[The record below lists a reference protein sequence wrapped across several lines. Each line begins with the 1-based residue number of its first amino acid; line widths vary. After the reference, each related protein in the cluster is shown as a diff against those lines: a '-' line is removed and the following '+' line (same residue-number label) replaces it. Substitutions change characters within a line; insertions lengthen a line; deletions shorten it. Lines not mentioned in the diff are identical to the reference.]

1 MFIVTEYHSTHNTT
15 KKSPQT
21 ALRHPNAIGSVIE
34 CRFMMYDILRK
45 VFVVAMQTDDLG
57 TIIALAQRNDP
68 GAYEHLYGRF
78 VDQLYR
84 YLYVRCNDP
93 EVAEEVLGELWLRV
107 VQHLPHFRIP
117 AQGADQA
124 FASWLYRIA
133 RNLSVD
139 AQRYKRKYIYGIPEM
154 IESPEPR
161 VEDRI
166 VAEDERQSLDRA
178 LTALTVEQ
186 REVILLRFHDE
197 RTISEV
203 AALTGRTETAI
214 KGLQHR
220 AVGALARAMGVRGQ
234 KVTDANPI

>member
-1 MFIVTEYHSTHNTT
+1 MVHDVLH
-15 KKSPQT
+15 
-21 ALRHPNAIGSVIE
+21 
-34 CRFMMYDILRK
+34 K
-45 VFVVAMQTDDLG
+45 VYVVATQTDELG
-57 TIIALAQRNDP
+57 TLIALAQRNDQ
-68 GAYEHLYGRF
+68 GAYEQLYSRF

-84 YLYVRCNDP
+84 YLYVRCNDAGL
-93 EVAEEVLGELWLRV
+93 AEEVLGELWLRV

-117 AQGADQA
+117 AKGADQA
-124 FASWLYRIA
+124 FVSWLYRIA

-139 AQRYKRKYIYGIPEM
+139 ALRYKRKYVYGIPEL

-161 VEDRI
+161 AEDRM
-166 VAEDERQSLDRA
+166 VAEDERQSLDKA

-186 REVILLRFHDE
+186 REVILLRFHDD

-234 KVTDANPI
+234 KVTDANTI

>member
-1 MFIVTEYHSTHNTT
+1 M
-15 KKSPQT
+15 K
-21 ALRHPNAIGSVIE
+21 
-34 CRFMMYDILRK
+34 YDILRK

-84 YLYVRCNDP
+84 YLYVRCNDS
-93 EVAEEVLGELWLRV
+93 ETAEEALGELWLRV

-154 IESPEPR
+154 IESPEPC
-161 VEDRI
+161 VEDRV
-166 VAEDERQSLDRA
+166 VAEDERQSLDKA